1 MRREVLDSVERID
14 QYQAG
19 QAERHR
25 VDGEIPAREVGLDI
39 VTEPDLGLAGVG
51 QVGLRPVRGDLETAT
66 GVLEPNGPEPLSLGP
81 HRLREVRDERLDL
94 VGGGIRG
101 EIDVHVR
108 IRFDAAGP
116 PGDAVAHRTPDE
128 KYLLAGS
135 LEELG
140 NRSRRLENR
149 PKPLGN
155 AVVGAHPASAAR

>member
-1 MRREVLDSVERID
+1 MSTSESDS
-14 QYQAG
+14 
-19 QAERHR
+19 
-25 VDGEIPAREVGLDI
+25 
-39 VTEPDLGLAGVG
+39 T
-51 QVGLRPVRGDLETAT
+51 
-66 GVLEPNGPEPLSLGP
+66 
-81 HRLREVRDERLDL
+81 
-94 VGGGIRG
+94 
-101 EIDVHVR
+101 
-108 IRFDAAGP
+108 